1 MPRLVQKCGYIR
13 AAGAGR
19 YMKYIATR
27 EGVEKLHG
35 RGPVTPPQ
43 KELIAKILTDYP
55 DAKELFEYGD
65 YCGRPTFANASA
77 FIAMALDANVHTM
90 EAGTATLSIS
100 LPAPARNAAGTTASS
115 AHGTQSPSETPWRRW
130 PPIRGLSGPSSS
142 PCAVRTRRPSD
153 MTVRIAGA
161 LSSCSTRQN
170 WPRP

>member
-19 YMKYIATR
+19 YVKYIATR

-35 RGPVTPPQ
+35 RSPVTQPQ

-90 EAGTATLSIS
+90 EAGDGYLKYIATR
-100 LPAPARNAAGTTASS
+100 PRA
-115 AHGTQSPSETPWRRW
+115 ERR
-130 PPIRGLSGPSSS
+130 G
-142 PCAVRTRRPSD
+142 D
-153 MTVRIAGA
+153 H
-161 LSSCSTRQN
+161 
-170 WPRP
+170 

>member
-65 YCGRPTFANASA
+65 YCGRPH
-77 FIAMALDANVHTM
+77 LCQCLRVHRH
-90 EAGTATLSIS
+90 GSGHQRPHHGGRGR
-100 LPAPARNAAGTTASS
+100 LP
-115 AHGTQSPSETPWRRW
+115 
-130 PPIRGLSGPSSS
+130 
-142 PCAVRTRRPSD
+142 
-153 MTVRIAGA
+153 
-161 LSSCSTRQN
+161 
-170 WPRP
+170 